1 MLPRPSRA
9 GVGGWVIGVLMPT
22 LEQARAWYA
31 GADPVHDYDHIL
43 RVYRMAERLA
53 RAEGADVEIVR
64 AAAILHDAE
73 GTTPG
78 AVERANHHHSSAGF
92 AGEVLDAEGWSPERI
107 AAVQHC
113 IRAHRYRDNR
123 EPPATIE
130 AKVLFDA
137 DKLDVL
143 GAIGACRTAAY
154 AALDGQPFFAVPSK
168 HFIASG
174 EKEPGEP
181 HSAYHEFI
189 FKLLKIKDRLFT
201 PAARALAEQ
210 RHAYLKE
217 FFDRLQAEWQGDL

>member
-1 MLPRPSRA
+1 
-9 GVGGWVIGVLMPT
+9 MPT
-22 LEQARAWYA
+22 LEQARAWYV

-53 RAEGADVEIVR
+53 RAEGADLEIVH
-64 AAAILHDAE
+64 AAALLHDAE

-78 AVERANHHHSSAGF
+78 GAERANHHYSSAEF
-92 AGEVLDAEGWSPERI
+92 AAEILAAEGWSPERI

-123 EPPATIE
+123 EPPATLE

-143 GAIGACRTAAY
+143 GAVGACRTAAY
-154 AALDGQPFFAVPSK
+154 AALDGQPFFAVPSQR
-168 HFIASG
+168 FLSTG

-181 HSAYHEFI
+181 HSAYHEFL
-189 FKLLKIKDRLFT
+189 FKLRKIKDRLFT
-201 PAARALAEQ
+201 PAARELAGQ
-210 RHAYLKE
+210 RHAYLQE
-217 FFDRLQAEWQGDL
+217 FFDRLQAEWAGEK